1 MSLAGLLACR
11 EVLYRCD
18 IELCGLVGI
27 NNFLRGQ
34 KENGCAKWTQASGWR
49 KSRSG
54 QVRPF
59 LTMDIQRK
67 RLN

>member
-1 MSLAGLLACR
+1 MSLAGLFACR
-11 EVLYRCD
+11 EFLYRCD

-27 NNFLRGQ
+27 NNFLRVQ
-34 KENGCAKWTQASGWR
+34 KKMGVQNGHRQVGWR